1 MKNNVSSFNEFV
13 NESSNELP
21 INEKEMRSLD
31 QFDAG
36 NFISDVLKLGSRQ
49 NLFDS
54 YMKKNGI
61 KPDELSTFVNQVID
75 KLDKNWR

>member
-13 NESSNELP
+13 NENSNELP

-75 KLDKNWR
+75 KLDKDWR